1 MAPSSWMA
9 LAPRHRA
16 DFNLTT
22 SSTAFHNQ
30 WALPGDIFSV
40 LLILGGDVMSR
51 SLAQL
56 AGTPLTP
63 VAFSFGTLEL

>member
-1 MAPSSWMA
+1 MVPSPWTA
-9 LAPRHRA
+9 LAPRYRA

-22 SSTAFHNQ
+22 SAEAFHNQ
-30 WALPGDIFSV
+30 WILPSDIFSV
-40 LLILGGDVMSR
+40 LLILGGDVINR

-63 VAFSFGTLEL
+63 VAFSFGMLKL